1 MPRCNH
7 DYEVL
12 PKSLR
17 ERKLDFSSN
26 ASDGNIVGFY
36 NIHHWSKLQPFNSIC
51 QKKINR

>member
-26 ASDGNIVGFY
+26 ASDSNIVGFY
-36 NIHHWSKLQPFNSIC
+36 NIHHWSKLQPLQFYLP
-51 QKKINR
+51 QKN